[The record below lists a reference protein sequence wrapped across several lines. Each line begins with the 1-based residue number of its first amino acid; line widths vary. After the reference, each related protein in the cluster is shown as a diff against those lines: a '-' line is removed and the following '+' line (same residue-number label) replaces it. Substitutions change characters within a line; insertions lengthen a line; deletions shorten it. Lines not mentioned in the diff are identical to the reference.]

1 MSDCLIKDFPRHAGE
16 VVTIKGWVAN
26 RRSSGKVSFLVVRD
40 GSGICQAIVER
51 ENFGGDYEEI
61 KKLPLESSAMVRG
74 KVVPEARSP
83 GGFELHVES
92 VDILQKSEEFP
103 IGKKEH
109 GPDFL
114 LNNRHL
120 WLRSPRQIA
129 IMRVRD
135 SLVRN
140 VRDFFHKNQFTLIDT
155 PIFTTTVGE
164 DSSNLFSVDY
174 FDLGK
179 TYLSQ
184 TGQLYLEAA
193 IFGLGK
199 VYCLGPTFRAERS
212 KTRRHLTE
220 FWMVEGEMA
229 FFEHKDNLELQENFV
244 SYIVQ
249 NTIKETA
256 DELKKLER
264 DIEPLKK
271 VEPPFHRVTYDEALE
286 LLRRNGSDMEWGS
299 DLGGDDETIITN
311 LFEKPV
317 FIENYPKK
325 VKAFYM
331 KQHPEKPDYVLCADL
346 LAPEGYG
353 EIIGGSQREEDPEIL
368 MKSILDNKLDPER
381 YGWYFDLR
389 KYGSV
394 PHSGFGLGIERTL
407 SWICGLKHVR
417 ETIPFPRMLYRAYP

>member
-1 MSDCLIKDFPRHAGE
+1 L
-16 VVTIKGWVAN
+16 
-26 RRSSGKVSFLVVRD
+26 
-40 GSGICQAIVER
+40 
-51 ENFGGDYEEI
+51 
-61 KKLPLESSAMVRG
+61 
-74 KVVPEARSP
+74 
-83 GGFELHVES
+83 
-92 VDILQKSEEFP
+92 
-103 IGKKEH
+103 
-109 GPDFL
+109 
-114 LNNRHL
+114 
-120 WLRSPRQIA
+120 
-129 IMRVRD
+129 RVRD
-135 SLVRN
+135 ALVRH
-140 VRDFFHKNQFTLIDT
+140 VREFFYKNGFTLIDT

-199 VYCLGPTFRAERS
+199 VFCLGPTFRAERS

-249 NTIKETA
+249 NTIKDMA

-271 VEPPFHRVTYDEALE
+271 IVPPFNRVSYDEAIE
-286 LLRRNGSDMEWGS
+286 ILRNHGSDIEWGS
-299 DLGGDDETIITN
+299 DLGGDDETIITE
-311 LFEKPV
+311 LYDKPV
-317 FIENYPKK
+317 FIECYPKK

-331 KQHPEKPDYVLCADL
+331 KQHPERPELVMCADL

-353 EIIGGSQREEDPEIL
+353 EIIGGSQREEDPEVL
-368 MKSILDNKLDPER
+368 MKAILDNGLDPER

-407 SWICGLKHVR
+407 AWICGLKHVR